1 MYETGFLVVPPYNVV
16 MPDALTIP
24 PTARR
29 AFDRLAGDVARVFR
43 SRLAAVIATSS
54 SASVVFAE
62 SIVSGDLDAVG
73 ALIETW
79 HREGLDTPLL
89 LTVAEFRRSLDT
101 FPVEYQ
107 AIVDRHV
114 VIVGEPPFRGAE
126 VPLDQ
131 LRRACEVQAKGHLI
145 HLRQGWLEAAGHD
158 EAITGLLV
166 RSAAPLR
173 ALLTNVARLHS
184 LAGTSDGDRALAGAR
199 LAGLPEG
206 LIRDILALDD
216 TPNQGHRLIEALPAY
231 LSASEALW
239 AFVDTWRSPS

>member
-1 MYETGFLVVPPYNVV
+1 
-16 MPDALTIP
+16 MPDALTLP
-24 PTARR
+24 AMARR
-29 AFDRLAGDVARVFR
+29 AFDRLAADVVRVFR
-43 SRLAAVIATSS
+43 SRLIAIVATSG

-62 SIVSGDLDAVG
+62 SVTSGDLDAVG

-79 HREGLDTPLL
+79 HREGLETPLV
-89 LTVAEFRRSLDT
+89 LTEAEFRRSLDT

-114 VIVGEPPFRGAE
+114 VISGRPPFEDAV

-158 EAITGLLV
+158 DALAALLI

-173 ALLTNVARLHS
+173 ALLTNVARLH
-184 LAGTSDGDRALAGAR
+184 GMINVSDGDRALAGAR

-206 LIRDILALDD
+206 LVRDILLLDD
-216 TPNQGHRLIEALPAY
+216 SPNRALQLTHQLPAY
-231 LSASEALW
+231 LSASETLW
-239 AFVDTWRSPS
+239 AFVDTGRSPS

>member
-1 MYETGFLVVPPYNVV
+1 MKPGVFFASPYNVV
-16 MPDALTIP
+16 MPDRLTIP
-24 PTARR
+24 ATARR

-62 SIVSGDLDAVG
+62 SITSGDLEAVG

-79 HREGLDTPLL
+79 HREGLETPLL
-89 LTVAEFRRSLDT
+89 LTVTEFRRSLDT

-107 AIVDRHV
+107 TIVDRHV
-114 VIVGEPPFRGAE
+114 VIVGEPPFRGAA

-158 EAITGLLV
+158 EALAGLLV

-173 ALLTNVARLHS
+173 ALLTNVARLH
-184 LAGTSDGDRALAGAR
+184 GVGDTSDGERALAGAR
-199 LAGLPEG
+199 LAGLPG
-206 LIRDILALDD
+206 DLIRDVLALDD
-216 TPNQGHRLIEALPAY
+216 TPNRGHRLIDALPAY

-239 AFVDTWRSPS
+239 AFVDRWRSPS